1 MTQDTRSDLFLM
13 GELVAARRTNDPDT
27 FKRWLVGGM
36 EDLGKLSVSE
46 LMTDWMSPLLTPEDA
61 DGLMA
66 WHLDIELPARASLAK
81 SIEEIQR
88 RYF

>member
-1 MTQDTRSDLFLM
+1 MTQDICSDLF
-13 GELVAARRTNDPDT
+13 
-27 FKRWLVGGM
+27 
-36 EDLGKLSVSE
+36 

-61 DGLMA
+61 DRLMA